1 MPKINQEQLNNLL
14 TENIHKSEINLRK
27 LLKEKGYIAN
37 LDGLY
42 FDGNILNN
50 SEYPTPRTL
59 LFSNLSLVNTK
70 FVDLKAKLILFNET
84 DLSKAKIIFK
94 SVESLYFLG
103 SNLSHCYIN
112 EIKTKKVSFFRSS
125 LNKTMIFRGIDSEQ
139 SFLSSDQN
147 SEVVSLD
154 VDPSSKVNQVEML
167 KKYSEELPLKGHCYG
182 IEVER
187 ARHNL
192 KAKIRGGESNFVEKW
207 NRKKDNYSHNF
218 IQRLVGY
225 QNDLNLSGS
234 VLIDKSK
241 IESFDFVSSLHEES
255 RISDG
260 SDVLCCVTYINN
272 QKEKHSFTV
281 NRVRGIEG
289 EVKGYVIFDS
299 NIGEIRCDSEDI
311 VKNEEKCNQQMN
323 LLYNH
328 YQENITYGKRT
339 FVLMDLEKFLVNS
352 QIVRKDGEYK
362 KEDKYVD
369 KIVPS
374 SKELDSSRG
383 R

>member
-14 TENIHKSEINLRK
+14 AENTHKSEINLRK

-125 LNKTMIFRGIDSEQ
+125 LNKTMIFGGIDSEQ

-147 SEVVSLD
+147 SEVISLD
-154 VDPSSKVNQVEML
+154 VDPSSRVNQVEML
-167 KKYSEELPLKGHCYG
+167 KKYSEELPFKGHCYG

-192 KAKIRGGESNFVEKW
+192 KAKIRGGEANFVEKW

-234 VLIDKSK
+234 VSIDKSK

-260 SDVLCCVTYINN
+260 SDVLCCVMYINN

-281 NRVRGIEG
+281 NRVRDIEG
-289 EVKGYVIFDS
+289 EVRGYVVFDS

-328 YQENITYGKRT
+328 YQENITYGKKT
-339 FVLMDLEKFLVNS
+339 FVLMDLEKVLVNS